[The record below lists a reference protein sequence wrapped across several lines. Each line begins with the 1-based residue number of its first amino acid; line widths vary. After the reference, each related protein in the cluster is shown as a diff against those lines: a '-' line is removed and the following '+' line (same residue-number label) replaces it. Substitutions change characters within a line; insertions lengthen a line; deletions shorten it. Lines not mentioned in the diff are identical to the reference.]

1 MSHTNCKEEQK
12 RFAQAMQASLDRL
25 HDCAPGAVGDSLS
38 LRLLDCSA
46 QARTYTLRA
55 STAEWMR
62 NVNHTLHGGM
72 CAAVLDQAMGCAA
85 YCAMPAPG
93 IAPTIQLQVNYLRA
107 IPVGEDVNLRI
118 RVVSVTRHLI
128 HVVSEAWTGE
138 NESRTCLTASA
149 TYFFRPAENAVT
161 QTD

>member
-1 MSHTNCKEEQK
+1 MSHTNCKEEQE

-72 CAAVLDQAMGCAA
+72 CATILDQAMGCLA
-85 YCAMPAPG
+85 YCCKPG
-93 IAPTIQLQVNYLRA
+93 EGISPTIHLQVNYVRA
-107 IPVGEDVNLRI
+107 IPVGEDVFVRM
-118 RVVSVTRHLI
+118 RVMSVTRHLI
-128 HVVSEAWTGE
+128 HITAEAWTGE
-138 NESRTCLTASA
+138 DAGRTCLTATA
-149 TYFFRPAENAVT
+149 TYFFCPGPAPEA
-161 QTD
+161 